1 MGEAWNVPGQIS
13 KRDRCDPTKTQ
24 TLPPSGGGASF
35 HARQPRSVLRVAL
48 GTGIEVAESTESA
61 QPGHVPGLAER
72 RDLRLLWTG
81 STASQLGNMASTVT
95 APLLALTLTSSPVF
109 AGWVA
114 AAGTLPRILLHLPAG
129 VLADYSNRRR
139 VMVGSM
145 LVRAALA
152 VLMVGCLL
160 VGQGGDEGIVYLLPL
175 VSVAQGICVVLYTT
189 AETTAVPWLVRRER
203 LAKAM
208 AGNEART
215 HVAGLL
221 GRPLGGWLF
230 ELGRCW
236 PFLLDVA
243 TSVVSALTL
252 LRMRNKRFARAAA
265 GRPLRAAWQIRAFWR
280 GLTFLRHEEFL
291 ARVMIVCALANF
303 AFQTLGLTL
312 VLLAHERHLSPLVIG
327 LLIAASGLG
336 GVLGSLMAPRM
347 LRRMKPARLIVAGV
361 WAWLLLS
368 ACLTVADHGS
378 LLYVAA
384 VLPAAWGGIGFI
396 GAHINVALVLYQASG
411 VPKRLFGRVTS
422 VIRFFSGSTVPLG
435 ALAGGYLLAL
445 LGTEGAV
452 VLVAAVVGVLA
463 LAISAPRRP
472 SSVRRRLRRER
483 PGDGAGHGSGELPG
497 HLVEEVVA
505 QRMEAAL
512 QAGLYRRRSLRG
524 HRGGPRLKVGLVDC
538 PAQRLDPVVDPRRA
552 QRPQPRDRDAGRQV
566 LHAYLAELL
575 GPVLAAEAGKAVAA
589 HVQGDAHGE
598 AELQHRRL
606 RVRERREQLLDLC
619 VLPERFPLLRRR
631 RTVLPDLVPLT
642 DHVEAGAGQ
651 RGQHGAAAGDQGE
664 QCGFTDQRCLL

>member
-1 MGEAWNVPGQIS
+1 M
-13 KRDRCDPTKTQ
+13 
-24 TLPPSGGGASF
+24 
-35 HARQPRSVLRVAL
+35 
-48 GTGIEVAESTESA
+48 AESIDSR
-61 QPGHVPGLAER
+61 QPGHAPGAAER
-72 RDLRLLWTG
+72 RELRLLWTG
-81 STASQLGNMASTVT
+81 STASQLGNMAATVT
-95 APLLALTLTSSPVF
+95 APLLALSLTSSPVF

-139 VMVGSM
+139 VMVASM
-145 LVRAALA
+145 VVRAALA
-152 VLMVGCLL
+152 VLMIGCLV
-160 VGQGGDEGIVYLLPL
+160 VGEGIVYLLPAI
-175 VSVAQGICVVLYTT
+175 SIAQGICVVLYST

-203 LAKAM
+203 LARAM

-243 TSVVSALTL
+243 TSLVSVLTL
-252 LRMRNKRFARAAA
+252 LRMRDKRFAGAAVR
-265 GRPLRAAWQIRAFWR
+265 RPLRLAWQLRAFWR
-280 GLTFLRHEEFL
+280 GLTFLRHEDFL

-303 AFQTLGLTL
+303 SFQTLGLTL
-312 VLLAHERHLSPLVIG
+312 VLLAHERHMSPLVIG

-336 GVLGSLMAPRM
+336 GVLGSLLAPRL

-368 ACLTVADHGS
+368 ASLTLADHDS

-384 VLPAAWGGIGFI
+384 VLPAVWGGIGFI
-396 GAHINVALVLYQASG
+396 GAHINVALALYQTSG

-435 ALAGGYLLAL
+435 ALTGGYLLAM

-452 VLVAAVVGVLA
+452 IAVAVVVGALA
-463 LAISAPRRP
+463 LAISAPARA
-472 SSVRRRLRRER
+472 SSVRLLRRER
-483 PGDGAGHGSGELPG
+483 PRDRARHRSGQLPG
-497 HLVEEVVA
+497 HVVEQVVA

-512 QAGLYRRRSLRG
+512 QAGLYLRRGLRG
-524 HRGGPRLKVGLVDC
+524 HRGGPRLQVRLVHRLG
-538 PAQRLDPVVDPRRA
+538 QRLDPVVHPRRA
-552 QRPQPRDRDAGRQV
+552 QRPQPRHRDAGRQV

-575 GPVLAAEAGKAVAA
+575 RPVLAAQAGKAVAA
-589 HVQGDAHGE
+589 HVQRDAHGKPQ
-598 AELQHRRL
+598 LQHRRL
-606 RVRERREQLLDLC
+606 RVRERREQLADPR
-619 VLPERFPLLRRR
+619 VRAERLPLLRRR
-631 RTVLPDLVPLT
+631 RTVLPGLIPLT
-642 DHVEAGAGQ
+642 DHVGTGAGQ

-664 QCGFTDQRCLL
+664 QSGFTDQRCLL

>member
-1 MGEAWNVPGQIS
+1 MA
-13 KRDRCDPTKTQ
+13 D
-24 TLPPSGGGASF
+24 
-35 HARQPRSVLRVAL
+35 
-48 GTGIEVAESTESA
+48 STESA
-61 QPGHVPGLAER
+61 QPGHVPGVAER

-129 VLADYSNRRR
+129 VLADYSDRRR

-152 VLMVGCLL
+152 VLMVGCLI
-160 VGQGGDEGIVYLLPL
+160 VSEDGGIVYLLPL
-175 VSVAQGICVVLYTT
+175 VSIAQGICVVLYST

-203 LAKAM
+203 LARAM

-236 PFLLDVA
+236 PFVLDVA

-252 LRMRNKRFARAAA
+252 LRMRNKRFARAAVR
-265 GRPLRAAWQIRAFWR
+265 RPLRPARQLRAFRR

-312 VLLAHERHLSPLVIG
+312 VLLAHEREMSPLMIG

-336 GVLGSLMAPRM
+336 GVLGSLTAPRM

-368 ACLTVADHGS
+368 ACLTVTDHGS
-378 LLYVAA
+378 FLYVAA

-396 GAHINVALVLYQASG
+396 GAHINVALALYQTSG

-445 LGTEGAV
+445 LGTERAV
-452 VLVAAVVGVLA
+452 VLVAFVVGGLA

-472 SSVRRRLRRER
+472 SAVRRRLRRER
-483 PGDGAGHGSGELPG
+483 PGDRARQGAGNSPATSWKRSSLSAWRLLCRLACIAAGASAGT
-497 HLVEEVVA
+497 EVDHAWRYASSTARVSDSI
-505 QRMEAAL
+505 L
-512 QAGLYRRRSLRG
+512 WWT
-524 HRGGPRLKVGLVDC
+524 RGGHSGRSQATATLAARYSTRTWRSCSGRSSP
-538 PAQRLDPVVDPRRA
+538 PRRA
-552 QRPQPRDRDAGRQV
+552 RLLPRMSREMRTAS
-566 LHAYLAELL
+566 
-575 GPVLAAEAGKAVAA
+575 PSFSTAACASANAA
-589 HVQGDAHGE
+589 SSSLTSAS
-598 AELQHRRL
+598 RRSAS
-606 RVRERREQLLDLC
+606 RSS
-619 VLPERFPLLRRR
+619 
-631 RTVLPDLVPLT
+631 
-642 DHVEAGAGQ
+642 
-651 RGQHGAAAGDQGE
+651 AAAA
-664 QCGFTDQRCLL
+664 RSCLALFRSLIT

>member
-1 MGEAWNVPGQIS
+1 M
-13 KRDRCDPTKTQ
+13 RDRCDQAKKQ
-24 TLPPSGGGASF
+24 TLPPYGAGASL
-35 HARQPRSVLRVAL
+35 HARQPRSALRAAL
-48 GTGIEVAESTESA
+48 GTGIEVADSTESA
-61 QPGHVPGLAER
+61 QPGHVPGVAER

-129 VLADYSNRRR
+129 VLADYSDRRR

-152 VLMVGCLL
+152 VLMVGCLI
-160 VGQGGDEGIVYLLPL
+160 VSEDGGIVYLLPL
-175 VSVAQGICVVLYTT
+175 VSIAQGICVVLYST

-203 LAKAM
+203 LARAM

-236 PFLLDVA
+236 PFVLDVA

-252 LRMRNKRFARAAA
+252 LRMRNKRFARAAVR
-265 GRPLRAAWQIRAFWR
+265 RPLRPARQLRAFRR

-312 VLLAHERHLSPLVIG
+312 VLLAHEREMSPLMIG

-336 GVLGSLMAPRM
+336 GVLGSLTAPRM

-368 ACLTVADHGS
+368 ACLTVTDHGS
-378 LLYVAA
+378 FLYVAA

-396 GAHINVALVLYQASG
+396 GAHINVALALYQTSG

-445 LGTEGAV
+445 LGTERAV
-452 VLVAAVVGVLA
+452 VLVAFVVGGLA

-472 SSVRRRLRRER
+472 SAVRRRLRRER
-483 PGDGAGHGSGELPG
+483 PGDRARQGGGQLAGHV
-497 HLVEEVVA
+497 VEEVVA

-524 HRGGPRLKVGLVDC
+524 HRGGPRLEIRLVDC
-538 PAQRLDPVVDPRRA
+538 PGQRLDPVVDPRRA
-552 QRPQPRDRDAGRQV
+552 QRPQPSDRDAGRQV
-566 LHAYLAELL
+566 LHTYLAKLL
-575 GPVLAAEAGKAVAA
+575 GPVLAAEAGEAVAA
-589 HVQGDAHGE
+589 HVERDAYGE
-598 AELQHRRL
+598 PQLQHRRL
-606 RVRERREQLLDLC
+606 RVGERREQLLDQR
-619 VLPERFPLLRRR
+619 VPPERFPLLRRR
-631 RTVLPDLVPLT
+631 RAVLPGLVPLT
-642 DHVEAGAGQ
+642 DHVGTGAGQ